1 MMKNCIVG
9 GMLLCAVPSYGQIYQ
24 GSTQLGTSMSLDITL
39 NTNTDSVSME
49 FSGPSS
55 GYYAVGF
62 GGTGMTNTYTVVVN
76 SNGTVQER
84 KLGSYQGGN
93 VLSASVAYNAVVT
106 GGVRTAYIERARS
119 GASGNHYTFSSNGGS
134 INLIWAKGGTS
145 FGNHGNS
152 NRGFASINLVNQ
164 CNIPNTLLA
173 TQNICP
179 GDSVQVF
186 GQWISQPG
194 FFYDTLLTTIGCDSV
209 IEQSVQYTPAVY
221 HILPTLTIC
230 QGDSVQIFGTWV
242 TTATTLYDSLSTPA
256 GCDSV
261 VVQDVLINA
270 TVSNTMAVAELCAGD
285 SVFYLDAWR
294 TDTGTVVYNGVT
306 ALGCDSVVT
315 GRVEYLP
322 TVDTGSIW
330 VGPFIDLSV
339 YVGLD
344 TGATYYWFNCNTGAF
359 VDTTIGADTLNP
371 GNHFLQ
377 APNTGYYAAIIV
389 KPGYCSD
396 TSACYLFYM
405 DVPEYDYGIS
415 LSPIPTQ
422 KDLEITI
429 DDFTGPVG
437 YQLLSVSGR
446 VLDTGILRS
455 NSTLLDVRYYAS
467 GMYLLRLEDGRTI
480 KWIKE

>member
-1 MMKNCIVG
+1 MMKNWIIVG
-9 GMLLCAVPSYGQIYQ
+9 VLLCAMPSYGQIYQ

-84 KLGSYQGGN
+84 KLGNHQGGS
-93 VLSASVAYNAVVT
+93 VLSASVTYNAVVAS
-106 GGVRTAYIERARS
+106 GVRTAYIERARA
-119 GASGNHYTFSSNGGS
+119 GASGNHYTFSANGGP

-145 FGNHGNS
+145 FGNHGGS
-152 NRGFASINLVNQ
+152 NRGFASINLVDQ
-164 CNIPNTLLA
+164 CSIPNTLLA
-173 TQNICP
+173 TQNICQ

-186 GQWISQPG
+186 GEWIK
-194 FFYDTLLTTIGCDSV
+194 
-209 IEQSVQYTPAVY
+209 QS
-221 HILPTLTIC
+221 
-230 QGDSVQIFGTWV
+230 GTY
-242 TTATTLYDSLSTPA
+242 YDSLSTPV

-261 VVQDVLINA
+261 IVQAVVVSAPVIS
-270 TVSNTMAVAELCAGD
+270 TVASAGICAGD

-306 ALGCDSVVT
+306 ALGCDSMVT

-330 VGPFIDLSV
+330 LAPYADASF

-344 TGATYYWFNCNTGAF
+344 TGATYFWFNCNTGAF
-359 VDTTIGADTLNP
+359 VDTTMGADTLNP
-371 GNHFLQ
+371 GNEFLQ
-377 APNTGYYAAIIV
+377 APDTGFYAAIIV

-396 TSACYLFYM
+396 TSACYYFYM
-405 DVPEYDYGIS
+405 EVPEYNHGIS
-415 LSPIPTQ
+415 LRPIPTQ
-422 KDLEITI
+422 KDLEII
-429 DDFTGPVG
+429 VDDFTSPIG
-437 YQLLSVSGR
+437 YQLLSVSGS
-446 VLDTGILRS
+446 VLEEGFLRS
-455 NSTLLDVRYYAS
+455 NYTLLDVRHYAV
-467 GMYLLRLEDGRTI
+467 GMYLLRLEDGRAI
-480 KWIKE
+480 KWMKE

>member
-1 MMKNCIVG
+1 MMKNWIVG
-9 GMLLCAVPSYGQIYQ
+9 VMLLGTVISYGQIYQ

-84 KLGSYQGGN
+84 KLGNHQGGN
-93 VLSASVAYNAVVT
+93 VLSASVAYNAVVA
-106 GGVRTAYIERARS
+106 GGVRTAYIERARA
-119 GASGNHYTFSSNGGS
+119 GASGNHYTFSSNGGA

-145 FGNHGNS
+145 FGNHGGS
-152 NRGFASINLVNQ
+152 NRGFASINLVDQ
-164 CNIPNTLLA
+164 CNIPNTVLA
-173 TQNICP
+173 AQNICQ

-186 GQWISQPG
+186 GEWIK
-194 FFYDTLLTTIGCDSV
+194 
-209 IEQSVQYTPAVY
+209 QSGIY
-221 HILPTLTIC
+221 
-230 QGDSVQIFGTWV
+230 
-242 TTATTLYDSLSTPA
+242 YDSLSTPL
-256 GCDSV
+256 GCDSIV
-261 VVQDVLINA
+261 EQQVLVNNTIN
-270 TVSNTMAVAELCAGD
+270 NTIASTSLCAGD
-285 SVFYLDAWR
+285 SIFYLDAWR

-306 ALGCDSVVT
+306 AAGCDSIVT

-330 VGPFIDLSV
+330 VAPYIDASF

-344 TGATYYWFNCNTGAF
+344 TGATYYWFNCNTGVF
-359 VDTTIGADTLNP
+359 VDTTMGADTLNP
-371 GNHFLQ
+371 GNEFLQ
-377 APNTGYYAAIIV
+377 APDTGFYAAIIV

-396 TSACYLFYM
+396 TSACYYFYM
-405 DVPEYDYGIS
+405 GVPEYDYGIS
-415 LSPIPTQ
+415 LRPNPTQ
-422 KDLEITI
+422 KDLEIKV
-429 DDFTGPVG
+429 DNFTSPIG

-446 VLDTGILRS
+446 VLETGLLRS
-455 NSTLLDVRYYAS
+455 NSTLLDVRHYAA
-467 GMYLLRLEDGRTI
+467 GMYLLRLDDGRTM

>member
-1 MMKNCIVG
+1 MMKNGIIAGV
-9 GMLLCAVPSYGQIYQ
+9 LLCAMPSYAQIYQ

-84 KLGSYQGGN
+84 KLGNHQGGN
-93 VLSASVAYNAVVT
+93 VLSASVAYNAVVA
-106 GGVRTAYIERARS
+106 GGVRTAYIERARA
-119 GASGNHYTFSSNGGS
+119 GISGNHYTFSSNGGA

-145 FGNHGNS
+145 FGNHGGS
-152 NRGFASINLVNQ
+152 NRGFASINLVDQ
-164 CNIPNTLLA
+164 CNIPNTVLA
-173 TQNICP
+173 AQNICQ

-186 GQWISQPG
+186 GEWIK
-194 FFYDTLLTTIGCDSV
+194 
-209 IEQSVQYTPAVY
+209 QSGIY
-221 HILPTLTIC
+221 
-230 QGDSVQIFGTWV
+230 
-242 TTATTLYDSLSTPA
+242 YDSLSTLL

-261 VVQDVLINA
+261 VEQQVLVNNTIN
-270 TVSNTMAVAELCAGD
+270 NTIASTGLCAGD

-294 TDTGTVVYNGVT
+294 TDTGTVVYSGVT
-306 ALGCDSVVT
+306 AAGCDSMVT

-330 VGPFIDLSV
+330 VAPYIDASF

-344 TGATYYWFNCNTGAF
+344 TGATYYWFNCNTGVF
-359 VDTTIGADTLNP
+359 VDTTSGADTLNP
-371 GNHFLQ
+371 GNEFLQ
-377 APNTGYYAAIIV
+377 APDTGFYAAIIV

-396 TSACYLFYM
+396 TSACYYFYM
-405 DVPEYDYGIS
+405 EVPEYDYGIS
-415 LSPIPTQ
+415 LRPIPTQ
-422 KDLEITI
+422 KDLEITV
-429 DDFTGPVG
+429 DNFTSPIG

-446 VLDTGILRS
+446 VLETGLLRS
-455 NSTLLDVRYYAS
+455 NSTLLDVRHYAA
-467 GMYLLRLEDGRTI
+467 GMYLLRLDDGRTM
-480 KWIKE
+480 KWMKE

>member
-1 MMKNCIVG
+1 MKNWILSAV
-9 GMLLCAVPSYGQIYQ
+9 LLCAIASNGQIYQ
-24 GSTQLGTSMSLDITL
+24 GSTQLGTTMSLDITL

-84 KLGSYQGGN
+84 KLGNHQGGN
-93 VLSASVAYNAVVT
+93 VLSASVAYNAVVA
-106 GGVRTAYIERARS
+106 GGVRTAYIERARA
-119 GASGNHYTFSSNGGS
+119 GASGNHYTFSSNGGA

-145 FGNHGNS
+145 FGNHGGS
-152 NRGFASINLVNQ
+152 NRGFASINLVDQ
-164 CNIPNTLLA
+164 CNIPNTVLGA
-173 TQNICP
+173 QNICQ

-186 GQWISQPG
+186 GEWIK
-194 FFYDTLLTTIGCDSV
+194 
-209 IEQSVQYTPAVY
+209 QSGIY
-221 HILPTLTIC
+221 
-230 QGDSVQIFGTWV
+230 
-242 TTATTLYDSLSTPA
+242 YDSLSTPL
-256 GCDSV
+256 GCDSIV
-261 VVQDVLINA
+261 EQQVLVNNTIN
-270 TVSNTMAVAELCAGD
+270 NTIASTGLCVGD

-306 ALGCDSVVT
+306 ALGCDSIVT

-330 VGPFIDLSV
+330 VAPFTDASFYI
-339 YVGLD
+339 GLD

-359 VDTTIGADTLNP
+359 VDTTMGADTLNP
-371 GNHFLQ
+371 GNEFLQ
-377 APNTGYYAAIIV
+377 APDTGFYAAIIV

-396 TSACYLFYM
+396 TSACYYFYM

-415 LSPIPTQ
+415 LRPIPTQ

-429 DDFTGPVG
+429 DDFTSPVG
-437 YQLLSVSGR
+437 YQLLSVSGK
-446 VLDTGILRS
+446 VLATGFLRS
-455 NSTLLDVRYYAS
+455 NSTLLDVRHYAA
-467 GMYLLRLEDGRTI
+467 GMYLLRLDDGRTM
-480 KWIKE
+480 KWMKE

>member
-1 MMKNCIVG
+1 MMKNWIVG
-9 GMLLCAVPSYGQIYQ
+9 VMLLGTVISYGQIYQ

-84 KLGSYQGGN
+84 KLGNHQGGN
-93 VLSASVAYNAVVT
+93 VLSASVAYNAVVA
-106 GGVRTAYIERARS
+106 GGVRTAYIERARA
-119 GASGNHYTFSSNGGS
+119 GASGNHYTFSSNGGA

-145 FGNHGNS
+145 FGNHGGS
-152 NRGFASINLVNQ
+152 NRGFASINLVDQ
-164 CNIPNTLLA
+164 CNIPNTVLA
-173 TQNICP
+173 AQNICQ

-186 GQWISQPG
+186 GEWIK
-194 FFYDTLLTTIGCDSV
+194 
-209 IEQSVQYTPAVY
+209 QSGIY
-221 HILPTLTIC
+221 
-230 QGDSVQIFGTWV
+230 
-242 TTATTLYDSLSTPA
+242 YDSLSTPL
-256 GCDSV
+256 GCDSIV
-261 VVQDVLINA
+261 EQQVLVNNTIN
-270 TVSNTMAVAELCAGD
+270 NTIASTGLCAGD
-285 SVFYLDAWR
+285 SIFYLDAWR

-306 ALGCDSVVT
+306 AAGCDSIVT

-330 VGPFIDLSV
+330 VAPYIDASF

-344 TGATYYWFNCNTGAF
+344 TGATYYWFNCNTGVF
-359 VDTTIGADTLNP
+359 VDTTMGADTLNP
-371 GNHFLQ
+371 GNEFLQ
-377 APNTGYYAAIIV
+377 APDTGFYAAIIV

-396 TSACYLFYM
+396 TSACYYFYM
-405 DVPEYDYGIS
+405 GVPEYNYGIS
-415 LSPIPTQ
+415 LRPNPTQ
-422 KDLEITI
+422 KDLEIKV
-429 DDFTGPVG
+429 DNFTSPIG

-446 VLDTGILRS
+446 VLETGLLRS
-455 NSTLLDVRYYAS
+455 NSTLLDVRHYAA
-467 GMYLLRLEDGRTI
+467 GMYLLRLDDGRTM

>member
-1 MMKNCIVG
+1 MRMMKNWIIV

-24 GSTQLGTSMSLDITL
+24 GSTQMGTSMSLDITL

-84 KLGSYQGGN
+84 KLGNYQGGN
-93 VLSASVAYNAVVT
+93 VLSASVAYSAVVT
-106 GGVRTAYIERARS
+106 AGVRTAYIERARS

-152 NRGFASINLVNQ
+152 NRGFASINLVDQ

-173 TQNICP
+173 TQNICQ

-186 GQWISQPG
+186 GEWIK
-194 FFYDTLLTTIGCDSV
+194 
-209 IEQSVQYTPAVY
+209 QS
-221 HILPTLTIC
+221 
-230 QGDSVQIFGTWV
+230 GTY
-242 TTATTLYDSLSTPA
+242 YDSLSTA
-256 GCDSV
+256 LGCDSV
-261 VVQDVLINA
+261 VVQ
-270 TVSNTMAVAELCAGD
+270 AVAVSAPVNNTIAATGICDGD

-294 TDTGTVVYNGVT
+294 TDTGTVVYNGAT
-306 ALGCDSVVT
+306 ILGCDSVVT

-330 VGPFIDLSV
+330 IAPFIDASV
-339 YVGLD
+339 YIGLD

-359 VDTTIGADTLNP
+359 VDTTIGADTLNW
-371 GNHFLQ
+371 GNEFLQ

-405 DVPEYDYGIS
+405 DVPEYDYGIT
-415 LSPIPTQ
+415 LRPVPTQ
-422 KDLEITI
+422 MDLEITV
-429 DDFTGPVG
+429 DDFTSPIG

-446 VLDTGILRS
+446 VLETGLLRS
-455 NSTLLDVRYYAS
+455 NSTLLDVRHYAA
-467 GMYLLRLEDGRTI
+467 GMYLLRLEDGRTM